1 MRTSWWSTI
10 LVALATAA
18 CVSLIVLSGS
28 TWRADGWF
36 YDFALSRRDTRVD
49 DRILVVVIDDKSLSA
64 LGRWPWQ
71 RRIHADLLDR
81 LGHAGPRGIAYDVM
95 FSEPDH
101 DDPQDDRA
109 LADAIARNG
118 RVVLPVMV
126 ERGEPAGMPIEVLPM
141 PSMVQGA
148 MALGHVAVN
157 ADPDGVARSA
167 YLRAGLGEPHWPAM
181 AAALYR
187 TAARDGADTPLPGLR
202 NPRRGSGSPYL
213 WNRDNRVLVP
223 YASVGAFQQVSFI
236 DVMRGEVPDTL
247 IHDRLLLVG
256 VTAKGVGDSIP
267 TPGAGADSR
276 MPGVLYQANLLNMLL
291 TGDAL
296 LPLSVSRQLPVS
308 ILAVLVPVLLLL
320 RYRSRRAWLIVAGA
334 MLAIVLASAL
344 LLNFGGYWF
353 PPMAALAGLL
363 LAFVL
368 LAFQQLRSSHRLA
381 HSDALTRLANRRL
394 FDIVLA
400 RELAASRRTGRPLS
414 LLLID
419 VDHFK
424 HYNDR
429 YGHQAGDE
437 MLCQV
442 AQAVARHIG
451 RPRDLA
457 ARYGGDELAAIL
469 PETSAR
475 NAHALADAIVH
486 DVASMAI
493 PHAESRVAGYVTVSV
508 GVAAGDPKRPADDT
522 ALLNRA
528 DAALYRAKEL
538 GRNRSYCAPAVDA

>member
-1 MRTSWWSTI
+1 
-10 LVALATAA
+10 
-18 CVSLIVLSGS
+18 
-28 TWRADGWF
+28 
-36 YDFALSRRDTRVD
+36 
-49 DRILVVVIDDKSLSA
+49 
-64 LGRWPWQ
+64 
-71 RRIHADLLDR
+71 
-81 LGHAGPRGIAYDVM
+81 
-95 FSEPDH
+95 
-101 DDPQDDRA
+101 
-109 LADAIARNG
+109 
-118 RVVLPVMV
+118 
-126 ERGEPAGMPIEVLPM
+126 
-141 PSMVQGA
+141 
-148 MALGHVAVN
+148 
-157 ADPDGVARSA
+157 
-167 YLRAGLGEPHWPAM
+167 
-181 AAALYR
+181 
-187 TAARDGADTPLPGLR
+187 
-202 NPRRGSGSPYL
+202 
-213 WNRDNRVLVP
+213 
-223 YASVGAFQQVSFI
+223 
-236 DVMRGEVPDTL
+236 
-247 IHDRLLLVG
+247 
-256 VTAKGVGDSIP
+256 
-267 TPGAGADSR
+267 
-276 MPGVLYQANLLNMLL
+276 
-291 TGDAL
+291 
-296 LPLSVSRQLPVS
+296 
-308 ILAVLVPVLLLL
+308 
-320 RYRSRRAWLIVAGA
+320 